1 MTIFH
6 VTVKME
12 PNSDFARASHT
23 AKPFSPP
30 RLINLRSQFEHT
42 LLNTVLMTEIAMD
55 LKDRCLTGEKYVTY
69 LRSVTVKATK
79 NLSNLQSL
87 IKSFLLVAQRL
98 TNGVLSTIENIPVM
112 DPTFAIMKSEYEKLL
127 ILLEKE
133 LADSEEVDPS
143 DHMGI
148 NLGTISEKIKQ
159 LETRQK
165 ISDNTPYLPPTNSA
179 KSFKSD
185 VDEKYPEN
193 LGRDSLVD
201 LNTVVNL
208 PSVPEDV
215 FGYTSKPT
223 RTSSLSSLKSLRKVK
238 LYLQRACNAS
248 DEDDDN
254 SENDDHDIAKFF
266 MVSTWI

>member
-1 MTIFH
+1 
-6 VTVKME
+6 ME
-12 PNSDFARASHT
+12 PNSDYTRTTPA
-23 AKPFSPP
+23 AKAFSP

-55 LKDRCLTGEKYVTY
+55 LKDRCVAGEKYVTY

-87 IKSFLLVAQRL
+87 TKSFLLVAQRM
-98 TNGVLSTIENIPVM
+98 TNGVLGTIENLPIA
-112 DPTFAIMKSEYEKLL
+112 DPGFSAMKNEYEKLL
-127 ILLEKE
+127 TILEKE
-133 LADSEEVDPS
+133 LADSEDIESS
-143 DHMGI
+143 DQICG
-148 NLGTISEKIKQ
+148 NLNNISEKIKL

-185 VDEKYPEN
+185 IDEKYPDN
-193 LGRDSLVD
+193 LGRDSLID
-201 LNTVVNL
+201 LNNVVNL
-208 PSVPEDV
+208 PSVPEDI

-238 LYLQRACNAS
+238 LYLQRAGSTS
-248 DEDDDN
+248 DDDEDN
-254 SENDDHDIAKFF
+254 SEPDEHDMTKYY
-266 MVSTWI
+266 MVSTTQKKLNFSV

>member
-1 MTIFH
+1 
-6 VTVKME
+6 ME
-12 PNSDFARASHT
+12 PNSDFTRASPT
-23 AKPFSPP
+23 TKPFSPP

-42 LLNTVLMTEIAMD
+42 LLNTVMMTEIAMD

-69 LRSVTVKATK
+69 LRSITVKATK

-87 IKSFLLVAQRL
+87 TKSFLLVAQRL
-98 TNGVLSTIENIPVM
+98 ANGVLGTIENIPVT
-112 DPTFAIMKSEYEKLL
+112 DPTFAVIKSEYEKLL
-127 ILLEKE
+127 LVLEKE
-133 LADSEEVDPS
+133 LADSEDIDPS
-143 DHMGI
+143 DHIMSS
-148 NLGTISEKIKQ
+148 NLGSISEKIKQ

-193 LGRDSLVD
+193 LGRDSLID

-208 PSVPEDV
+208 PSVPEDI
-215 FGYTSKPT
+215 FGYTSRPT

-248 DEDDDN
+248 DDEEDT
-254 SENDDHDIAKFF
+254 SENDDHDMTKYY
-266 MVSTWI
+266 MVSSM

>member
-1 MTIFH
+1 
-6 VTVKME
+6 ME
-12 PNSDFARASHT
+12 PNSDFPRASPT
-23 AKPFSPP
+23 TKPFSPP

-42 LLNTVLMTEIAMD
+42 LNNTVMMTEIAMD

-69 LRSVTVKATK
+69 LRSITVKAAK

-87 IKSFLLVAQRL
+87 TKSFLLVAQRMS
-98 TNGVLSTIENIPVM
+98 NGVLATMENIPVT
-112 DPTFAIMKSEYEKLL
+112 DPTFAAMKNEYEKLL
-127 ILLEKE
+127 LILDKE
-133 LADSEEVDPS
+133 LADSEDIDPA
-143 DHMGI
+143 DHVLST

-165 ISDNTPYLPPTNSA
+165 VTDNMPYLPPTNSA

-193 LGRDSLVD
+193 LGRDSLID

-208 PSVPEDV
+208 PSVPEDI
-215 FGYTSKPT
+215 FGYTSRPT

-238 LYLQRACNAS
+238 LYLQRACSAS
-248 DEDDDN
+248 DDEDDN
-254 SENDDHDIAKFF
+254 SETDDHDMSKYY
-266 MVSTWI
+266 MVSTRYM